1 MENKNIFKKITLN
14 LVTTD
19 FGDKVLLSKIRTMLK
34 NFI

>member
-14 LVTTD
+14 LVTT
-19 FGDKVLLSKIRTMLK
+19 GLSDKVLLSKIRTMLK